1 MPINFGS
8 GNYIQG
14 SSGEIQMKP
23 TGQSGSA
30 FSVLA
35 DGRLRQQY
43 KPAGVATHSSNGG
56 LTYSGNYTPL
66 DISGFNNGT
75 HYTLTNTTSNASR
88 FTAPVRGV
96 YHFEWASITTPG
108 GSQFYFTKN
117 GSQCAIGTGAP
128 YAAYGY
134 ATGSWATAS
143 CGVTLLLNAADWVA
157 VVCGSSASGGWHGGH
172 YSGLTFWMV
181 G

>member
-1 MPINFGS
+1 MAINFAN

-14 SSGEIQMKP
+14 NSGAIEMKP
-23 TGQSGSA
+23 SGQSGSA
-30 FSVLA
+30 FTVQS

-43 KPAGVATHSSNGG
+43 KPAGVATHSNNNGI
-56 LTYSGNYTPL
+56 TFSGNWCPF
-66 DISGFNNGT
+66 DISAFNNGS
-75 HYTLTNTTSNASR
+75 HYNLTSATDSNSR

-96 YHFEWASITTPG
+96 YHFEFATIALPG
-108 GSQFYFTKN
+108 GSQHYITKN
-117 GSQCAIGTGAP
+117 GSLCAIGTGAP

-134 ATGSWATAS
+134 HGGSWCTSS
-143 CGVTLLLNAADWVA
+143 CGVTLFMAASDWCG

-172 YSGLTFWMV
+172 YSGFKFWMV

>member
-14 SSGEIQMKP
+14 SSGAIEMKP
-23 TGQSGSA
+23 AGQSGSA
-30 FSVLA
+30 FTVLA

-75 HYTLTNTTSNASR
+75 HYNLTNTTSSASR

-96 YHFEWASITTPG
+96 YHFEWATISTPG
-108 GSQFYFTKN
+108 GSQHVFYKN
-117 GSQCAIGTGAP
+117 GGQCPIGSGAP

-134 ATGSWATAS
+134 HTGSWGTSS
-143 CGVTLLLNAADWVA
+143 CGITMLLASGDWIA